1 MVTKMQTKR
10 KQNSRFKEFI
20 DNLKPMRVNGR
31 MIKPVYLILLFN
43 IFGFFLALG
52 SNEKGLDTKALAY
65 FLFATILMFLANK
78 YVTKITKGDGY
89 ILQIACMLFSIGIIV
104 IYRLNPHEGLK

>member
-1 MVTKMQTKR
+1 MQTKR

-52 SNEKGLDTKALAY
+52 SNEKGIDIGQIE
-65 FLFATILMFLANK
+65 FMFVNGDKDAN
-78 YVTKITKGDGY
+78 
-89 ILQIACMLFSIGIIV
+89 
-104 IYRLNPHEGLK
+104 